1 MSTLKVGTIQ
11 DTSAANGCTP
21 SQLNHGR
28 IKAWVSYNQAT
39 DTVNDSYNVSS
50 VSDDATGK
58 FTVNFT
64 TSFANATY
72 GFGGSC
78 NRAGTTAEAVGKTMA
93 NSPDTYATGN
103 CKVMTGWP
111 GNDSLYDCEVNNAV
125 FFGDQ

>member
-1 MSTLKVGTIQ
+1 MSTLKVNTIQ
-11 DTSAANGCTP
+11 DASGSNGSTPAQIAN
-21 SQLNHGR
+21 GR
-28 IKAWVSYNQAT
+28 IKSWVSYNQAT

-50 VSDDATGK
+50 VTDNATGK

-64 TSFANATY
+64 TSFANANY
-72 GFGGSC
+72 GFAGSC
-78 NRAGTTAEAVGKTMA
+78 NRAGTTAEAVGMTMA

-111 GNDSLYDCEVNNAV
+111 DNDQLYDCEVNNVV